1 MADEDGAFH
10 NTQRRKGILLQKK
23 TDEEEEKKKLKE
35 AEENKIIDYNVVFS
49 EKLGPLNFPP
59 QFKIKRPSTVDGT
72 QVKTSDNP
80 LSVLDIEQAEG
91 LPGNLSLDYATTQKY
106 FGDNARLHFF
116 DRYRFLD
123 YQSKI
128 TVTNTKKPLEKLYF
142 ENEKPSSFESV
153 PFGPIRGETNQ
164 MSNTQSVSGLH
175 ITTAGSSF
183 RAKFQQS
190 LKDASNTMINNDIMM
205 LEHSAKRSG
214 EDYTLDEQ
222 EALFEEE
229 LMRKEQDSKDMLPRR
244 TLRPRTAINEP
255 RRVSDLGTG
264 SLIYNQATG
273 SRATFSQGK
282 RPQSALPTSSS
293 SAQPQPG
300 ATTNTVQTTSN
311 AGELSRTLST
321 NAMSVASSHTK
332 PQKPPKPPSALQTL
346 RSIHKQKV
354 EDVAKVQRAIIKAA
368 AETQK
373 RAKEGKKKDKS
384 NKSRFKQSFAS
395 STPDVYSQIILDDL
409 LLKFNIKNQESLEN
423 DVNKGRH
430 SSMLFP
436 LKNHG
441 EDDVSVATES
451 TVSTLGLYLR
461 DHYANGEDPS
471 LGMITSPRTKF
482 LASCMSAKLNPR
494 ASLVLRK
501 NMSKKLNL
509 QHHGIGDR
517 MAALLAESL
526 KDLPFIEVINI
537 ADNMLTDDG
546 MGPIIHAA
554 VKMPGL
560 IELNL
565 SQNEIGPV
573 SSAALHDYLIEEQCP
588 LQTLILNAADVDDF
602 ECAGFIDAVKQNK
615 SLREV
620 DLSGNLIG
628 KSENL
633 NTVMPDIITGGEA
646 IADLLRSS
654 ECNLTKLHL
663 QWNMIRLDGA
673 IDLASSLAINNTL
686 LYLDLSFNSLSTD
699 GGIVL
704 GMSLLKN
711 RTLQTLI
718 LSNNSL
724 DAKASFTICAGIIEN
739 RSLKKV
745 VLDGNPIGVQVP
757 LCLFLFF
764 SLFFSYPLSC
774 FLSLF
779 LFLGCVYLPLSHLAV
794 ASLIRE

>member
-1 MADEDGAFH
+1 MADEDGALH
-10 NTQRRKGILLQKK
+10 NTHRRKGILLQKRN
-23 TDEEEEKKKLKE
+23 DEEEEKKKLKE

-59 QFKIKRPSTVDGT
+59 QFKIKRPSTADGG
-72 QVKTSDNP
+72 QVRSSDNP
-80 LSVLDIEQAEG
+80 VSILDIEQAEG

-106 FGDNARLHFF
+106 FGDNARSHFF
-116 DRYRFLD
+116 DRFRFLD

-128 TVTNTKKPLEKLYF
+128 TVTNVKKPLEKLYF
-142 ENEKPSSFESV
+142 ENERPSSFESV

-175 ITTAGSSF
+175 ITTAGSTF

-190 LKDASNTMINNDIMM
+190 LKNASETMINNDIMM

-214 EDYTLDEQ
+214 ENYTLDEQ

-264 SLIYNQATG
+264 SLLFAQASAG
-273 SRATFSQGK
+273 NSRATFSHSK
-282 RPQSALPTSSS
+282 RPQSAPPTGSSS
-293 SAQPQPG
+293 TQAQAGTITATSITSAV
-300 ATTNTVQTTSN
+300 TTTSN
-311 AGELSRTLST
+311 AGELTRSLST
-321 NAMSVASSHTK
+321 NGMSVASSHTK

-346 RSIHKQKV
+346 RTIHKQKV
-354 EDVAKVQRAIIKAA
+354 EEVAKVQRAIIKSA
-368 AETQK
+368 AETHK
-373 RAKEGKKKDKS
+373 RIKEGKKKDKS

-409 LLKFNIKNQESLEN
+409 LLKFNIKNQQSLEN
-423 DVNKGRH
+423 DVGSGRH
-430 SSMLFP
+430 GSMAFP

-441 EDDVSVATES
+441 EDDVSIATES
-451 TVSTLGLYLR
+451 TVSTLGLFLR
-461 DHYANGEDPS
+461 DHYVNGEDPS
-471 LGMITSPRTKF
+471 FGTITSPRTKF
-482 LASCMSAKLNPR
+482 LASCMSEKLNPR

-517 MAALLAESL
+517 LAALLAESL
-526 KDLPFIEVINI
+526 KDLPYIEVINI

-686 LYLDLSFNSLSTD
+686 LYLNLSFNSLSTD

-745 VLDGNPIGVQVP
+745 VLDGNPIGVQV
-757 LCLFLFF
+757 
-764 SLFFSYPLSC
+764 
-774 FLSLF
+774 
-779 LFLGCVYLPLSHLAV
+779 
-794 ASLIRE
+794 